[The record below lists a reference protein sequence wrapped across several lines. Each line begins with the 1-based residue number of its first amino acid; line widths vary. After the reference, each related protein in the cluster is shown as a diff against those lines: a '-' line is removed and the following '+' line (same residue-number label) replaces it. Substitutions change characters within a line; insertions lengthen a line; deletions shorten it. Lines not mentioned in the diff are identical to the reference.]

1 MVLACSTCKQR
12 ARADRSCKNAAC
24 PQFIQSRTG
33 THWKLKR
40 LQSALGDVAN
50 CFGGFV
56 HGGCVASLRH
66 RHDVR
71 MGIASGMHLREHIAS
86 ATLRLEVLCVL
97 FLCYWKWP
105 AACILKNLM
114 RHVEELLG
122 ADAQGRAALYERSWK
137 EAMLILRPT
146 EFSVVCNRRQR
157 TVELLPRA
165 KVRRLGGMAA
175 DYFSYNLRMNPAK
188 RRTAEIEFGI
198 LMEDLRS
205 GRLVDALAKLAE
217 SFAASGATY
226 STCEV
231 HLRSAQLWASAKYSR
246 ITFVRWL
253 FKAEDVRV
261 KTTAEDWALLT
272 GMGSGAEKGVAAAGN
287 ITYEDAVAVCDLVSK
302 DLWAAS
308 GAEYGLDDLVCF
320 LCLSQNAEVVE
331 CEKLPQ
337 PAPPVTV
344 ASDLGSL
351 FRCAQVPCSRLRVK
365 TPRTALGAAVAA
377 AGSGVASPAGPP
389 ARRRPRW
396 DVGLGFIMVLLPLPD
411 QVRFS
416 RSSRIELSK
425 CLCHV
430 RRWGFQCWQ
439 AVRVLVVE
447 TLQKDVALTAA
458 LTASGVSVGSVRR
471 AVGCGLD
478 VCDRLSS
485 QPLPA
490 DVPLLGLA
498 LARYSLKFELT
509 TDQVNALGENFRA
522 GGCLRKPGVARVE
535 CLLAMRM

>member
-1 MVLACSTCKQR
+1 MVLSCSTCALR
-12 ARADRSCKNAAC
+12 ARADGSCKNGDC
-24 PQFIQSRTG
+24 PQFIESRTG
-33 THWKLKR
+33 GHWKLKR

-50 CFGGFV
+50 CFGDFV
-56 HGGCVASLRH
+56 QGGCVASLRH

-105 AACILKNLM
+105 AACILKKLM

-122 ADAQGRAALYERSWK
+122 EDAQGRAALYERSWK
-137 EAMLILRPT
+137 EAMLMLRPT
-146 EFSVVCNRRQR
+146 DFSVVCHRRQG

-165 KVRRLGGMAA
+165 KVRRHG
-175 DYFSYNLRMNPAK
+175 DYVSYHLLMNPAT
-188 RRTAEIEFGI
+188 RRTSEIEFGI

-205 GRLVDALAKLAE
+205 GRLADAIAKLAE
-217 SFAASGATY
+217 SFVASGATY

-231 HLRSAQLWASAKYSR
+231 HLRSVKLCAKATYAR
-246 ITFVRWL
+246 TTFLRWL
-253 FKAEDVRV
+253 FKAVEVRV
-261 KTTAEDWALLT
+261 KSSVQDWALLA
-272 GMGSGAEKGVAAAGN
+272 GKGSGAEKGLAAAGN

-320 LCLSQNAEVVE
+320 LCLSQNTEVVE

-351 FRCAQVPCSRLRVK
+351 ARCAQVPRSRLRLK
-365 TPRTALGAAVAA
+365 TPQAASGAAWAA

-416 RSSRIELSK
+416 RSSRSELSK

-430 RRWGFQCWQ
+430 RRWGFVCWE
-439 AVRVLVVE
+439 AVRELVVE
-447 TLQKDVALTAA
+447 TLVGIDPA
-458 LTASGVSVGSVRR
+458 LTASGVSAGTVCR
-471 AVGCGLD
+471 AVGCALD
-478 VCDRLSS
+478 LWDRLSS

-498 LARYSLKFELT
+498 LARFSLKLELT
-509 TDQVNALGENFRA
+509 NDQVYDLREKFRA
-522 GGCLRKPGVARVE
+522 GGCLHKPGVERVE
-535 CLLAMRM
+535 CLLAMRI

>member
-1 MVLACSTCKQR
+1 MVLSCHTCHKR
-12 ARADRSCKNAAC
+12 ARANGTCKNAAC
-24 PQFIQSRTG
+24 PKFSASRTG
-33 THWKLKR
+33 EHWKLKR

-50 CFGGFV
+50 CFGDFV
-56 HGGCVASLRH
+56 QGGCVASLRH

-71 MGIASGMHLREHIAS
+71 MGIACGMHVREHIAS

-105 AACILKNLM
+105 AACILKILM
-114 RHVEELLG
+114 RHVEELRW
-122 ADAQGRAALYERSWK
+122 ADAQGRAALYERSWD

-146 EFSVVCNRRQR
+146 EFSVVGNRREGA
-157 TVELLPRA
+157 VELLPRA
-165 KVRRLGGMAA
+165 RVRKLGGGES
-175 DYFSYNLRMNPAK
+175 DCFSYHLVMNPAK
-188 RRTAEIEFGI
+188 RRTAEVDFRI

-205 GRLVDALAKLAE
+205 GRLVDAIAKLAE

-231 HLRSAQLWASAKYSR
+231 HLRSVQLWASATYSR
-246 ITFVRWL
+246 TTFVRWL

-261 KTTAEDWALLT
+261 EPAAEDWALLT
-272 GMGSGAEKGVAAAGN
+272 GMGSGAEKGVKAAGN

-302 DLWAAS
+302 DLLAGS
-308 GAEYGLDDLVCF
+308 DYGLDDLVCF
-320 LCLSQNAEVVE
+320 LCLSQNTEAVG
-331 CEKLPQ
+331 CKKLPQ

-351 FRCAQVPCSRLRVK
+351 ARCAQVPRRCRVK
-365 TPRTALGAAVAA
+365 TPQPALGAAVAA

-396 DVGLGFIMVLLPLPD
+396 DVGLDFIMVLLPRPD

-430 RRWGFQCWQ
+430 RRWGGQCWQ
-439 AVRVLVVE
+439 AVRVLVTE
-447 TLQKDVALTAA
+447 TLHKDVALTAA
-458 LTASGVSVGSVRR
+458 LTASGVSVGSVCR

-478 VCDRLSS
+478 LCDRLSS
-485 QPLPA
+485 KPLPA

-498 LARYSLKFELT
+498 LVRCSLKFELNE
-509 TDQVNALGENFRA
+509 DQVKALGENFRA
-522 GGCLRKPGVARVE
+522 GGCLHKPGVERVE
-535 CLLAMRM
+535 CLLAMRT